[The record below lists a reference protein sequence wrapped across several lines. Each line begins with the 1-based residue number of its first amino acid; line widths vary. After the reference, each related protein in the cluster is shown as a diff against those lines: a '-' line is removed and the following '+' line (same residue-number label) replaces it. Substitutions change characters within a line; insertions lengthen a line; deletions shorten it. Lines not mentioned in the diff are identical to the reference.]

1 MPLYELPDETA
12 AKSREFDG
20 DNLFSSV
27 NDVTNS
33 SSKWLR
39 NVIFAFLVPVITLI
53 FISIII
59 SLARLG
65 R

>member
-1 MPLYELPDETA
+1 MPLYELPDEAT
-12 AKSREFDG
+12 AKSQEFDG